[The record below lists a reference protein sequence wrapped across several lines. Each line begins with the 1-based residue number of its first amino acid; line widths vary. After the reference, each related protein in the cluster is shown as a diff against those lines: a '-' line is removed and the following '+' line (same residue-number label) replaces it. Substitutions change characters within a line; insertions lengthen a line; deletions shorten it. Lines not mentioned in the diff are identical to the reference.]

1 MASSFRRVMV
11 MLVLVIV
18 VVIVAYLLGSA
29 TGAFLR
35 GREQRKIDNDYI
47 AQRRASTTEMVEN
60 NSSTFKTGMT
70 LPNHLFTDLDG
81 NPVALTEVLG
91 EKTVLTFYSTNCDYC
106 TEEME
111 LVVKL
116 AKRDEDWKAFVFIS
130 GDSTEALKDLLA
142 SMDERMQI
150 LYDENYQFCSS
161 FFGFVP
167 FPFTMVVN
175 DKGAVEDFMAGKLV
189 EKEIEDILDFHRD

>member
-116 AKRDEDWKAFVFIS
+116 AKCDEDWKAFVFIS

-189 EKEIEDILDFHRD
+189 EKEIEDILDFHRE

>member
-47 AQRRASTTEMVEN
+47 TQRRASTTEMVEN

-116 AKRDEDWKAFVFIS
+116 AKCDEDWKAFVFIS
-130 GDSTEALKDLLA
+130 GDSTEALKDLRA

-150 LYDENYQFCSS
+150 LYDDNYAFCSS

-189 EKEIEDILDFHRD
+189 EKEIEDILDFHRE